1 MYSLSQIKPDDVGL
15 IRILQT
21 ETPSSFRLI
30 CFPESAHSTSY
41 YLSLSELLLP
51 TVEVLA
57 IQYPLYAGYEEDDED
72 RLTDSPELA
81 DRIYGALGEW
91 MDRPIAFFGHR
102 VGADLAYRVAER
114 LERETGTALLTL
126 FVSGRTAHWG
136 MTLGPPA
143 LGCRIV
149 ALAAEGDPRTPLR
162 GVRAW
167 RRRTSGRFDLELFP
181 GSRGYL
187 DSSRREVVN
196 LVHDQLLSHVPVD
209 AEWEAG
215 AEDKGA

>member
-30 CFPESAHSTSY
+30 CFPESAHSTAY

-57 IQYPLYAGYEEDDED
+57 IQYPLYTGLEDDE
-72 RLTDSPELA
+72 RLTDSADLA
-81 DRIYGALGEW
+81 DRIFGALGEW
-91 MDRPIAFFGHR
+91 MDRPLAFFGHR
-102 VGADLAYRVAER
+102 AGADLAYRVAER
-114 LERETGTALLTL
+114 VERETGTPLLTL

-149 ALAAEGDPRTPLR
+149 APARAGGPPHPPR
-162 GVRAW
+162 GGRA
-167 RRRTSGRFDLELFP
+167 G
-181 GSRGYL
+181 
-187 DSSRREVVN
+187 
-196 LVHDQLLSHVPVD
+196 
-209 AEWEAG
+209 
-215 AEDKGA
+215 